1 LIQKQNMNTQVD
13 NNSFDLVWNYLENR
27 HGYDFSEYSRST
39 IDRRIGQFMTREKLS
54 SPTELMHK
62 LMADKM
68 FHVKMTEALTVN
80 FTEMFRDA
88 SFFLSLTRKVLP
100 FLSTYPS
107 IKIWHAGCSTGEEVY
122 SLAILLDEFE
132 LLHKTKIYATDMN
145 ETCLKAAERGIY
157 SFEQIKNYTKNYRA
171 SGGRKDFSMYY
182 EAQDNGVKLNA
193 YLKKNITFFQHNLA
207 TDHSFNEFHLI
218 LCRNVLIYFNR
229 NLQTRVVDLFKNSL
243 NNLGYLAI
251 GNKEN
256 LLFNGQRNNFAFIDR
271 EEKIYRKVQF
281 IDKKL

>member
-1 LIQKQNMNTQVD
+1 MNTQVD

-171 SGGRKDFSMYY
+171 S
-182 EAQDNGVKLNA
+182 
-193 YLKKNITFFQHNLA
+193 
-207 TDHSFNEFHLI
+207 
-218 LCRNVLIYFNR
+218 
-229 NLQTRVVDLFKNSL
+229 
-243 NNLGYLAI
+243 
-251 GNKEN
+251 
-256 LLFNGQRNNFAFIDR
+256 
-271 EEKIYRKVQF
+271 
-281 IDKKL
+281 